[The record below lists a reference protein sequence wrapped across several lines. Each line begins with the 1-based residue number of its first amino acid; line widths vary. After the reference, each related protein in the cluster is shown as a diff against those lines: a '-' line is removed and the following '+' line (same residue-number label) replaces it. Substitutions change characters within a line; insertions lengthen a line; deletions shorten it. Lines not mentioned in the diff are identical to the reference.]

1 MYPVLKI
8 MHMLNFLDTFSMGIT
23 GVKDVEVVDI
33 KRGRVL
39 VIGDVDPKILI
50 EKLKNIN
57 KNAEICG

>member
-1 MYPVLKI
+1 
-8 MHMLNFLDTFSMGIT
+8 MLNFLDTFSMGIT